1 MAEDR
6 EKNGDTEQSTDMT
19 EHTGSSEQN
28 SVREDEYERSASCAG
43 VPRVKQEK

>member
-28 SVREDEYERSASCAG
+28 SVGKTNTKRSASCAG